1 MSRYSN
7 YKRFRG
13 GMQGSGVP
21 LGFGKGKDC
30 APILWFLVMWLTLTD
45 TGNAVG
51 GHFLYPI
58 IDWFKY
64 FNLED
69 KEILTLMGM
78 GFFLH
83 VLINFK
89 KED

>member
-1 MSRYSN
+1 MSN
-7 YKRFRG
+7 YRRFST
-13 GMQGSGVP
+13 GMQGGGVP

-30 APILWFLVMWLTLTD
+30 APILWLLVMWLALTD
-45 TGNAVG
+45 TGNAVLA
-51 GHFLYPI
+51 HFLLPMI
-58 IDWFKY
+58 HWVKT

-89 KED
+89 KEQ